1 MIVKLAMH
9 LPIDNIIN
17 IGNQDNI
24 EIIAT
29 ALLAMKMMVIVKKNV
44 SLSLA
49 IILGIDSTKIIFIF
63 FKVLLA
69 ITVILINA

>member
-1 MIVKLAMH
+1 MIARLAMH
-9 LPIDNIIN
+9 LPIDFMKKNGKIIN
-17 IGNQDNI
+17 EKNI
-24 EIIAT
+24 AP
-29 ALLAMKMMVIVKKNV
+29 ALLAMKMTVVKKNAN
-44 SLSLA
+44 LSLA

>member
-1 MIVKLAMH
+1 MIARLAMH
-9 LPIDNIIN
+9 LPIDFMKKNGKIIN
-17 IGNQDNI
+17 EKNI
-24 EIIAT
+24 PT
-29 ALLAMKMMVIVKKNV
+29 ALLAMKMTVVKKTAN
-44 SLSLA
+44 LSLA